1 MPVRVYGRRTG
12 AGGSAVI
19 PLSVRKMALVGLSQG
34 KSTLK
39 SAEAV
44 VAGASEGVT
53 GSLHIDQVAE
63 TLRSLVRVANVS
75 GATSEIYINGL
86 DYVNTG
92 RSLDWRNAAA
102 LPAPELESV
111 GHTAGGTGA
120 WGIATGVTFKVTAVD
135 QANTGET
142 IASNTLPFT
151 ITAQTQLVALQWARV
166 PFSGGYRVYVTSTT
180 GVSGQY
186 YRLITL
192 TSASSTTYTATGDTG
207 ATSILTG
214 SPTTNTSKRRP
225 NTGSTYY
232 VKYYYPV
239 YNYDRKEYTNLS
251 DVIADHGV
259 GSDLVNAARLAFE
272 GGASNVW
279 CVAVTGAGASN
290 YTAGIDKLKPIKVA
304 YVVPLKTGTTVEAY
318 LRAHCEER
326 SADTIG
332 KERRGVVAAA
342 SGLTANEVVTWAA
355 SFGGSVRMVA
365 VVHNGARYFANMWQ
379 TTGGTFIEG
388 PREVA
393 PPFAAAMWAGRIC
406 GLADTA
412 TPLTNSLGVGF
423 TWAAGFNGWVD
434 DEVKDTLEAGGVTYI
449 MNEATTPVVYHGITC
464 NTASVENQEIS
475 VGDAEDEMRERI
487 RVALSQY
494 RGKDR
499 KITQNRLGAI
509 ASTVEDILA
518 YLVKNAIIQEH
529 GSINVTQDEN
539 DPTLI
544 WVRFNYTPI
553 YPINQIIFEY
563 GFATAPLT
571 AAA

>member
-19 PLSVRKMALVGLSQG
+19 PLSVRKLALVGLSQG
-34 KSTLK
+34 KSTLL

-44 VAGASEGVT
+44 VAGALVGAT
-53 GSLHIDQVAE
+53 GSLHIDRVAE
-63 TLRSLVRVANVS
+63 TMLSLVRVANVS

-92 RSLDWRNAAA
+92 NSLDWRSAFNCA
-102 LPAPELESV
+102 APELESV
-111 GHTAGGTGA
+111 AHTAGVTGK
-120 WGIATGVTFKVTAVD
+120 WGVVTGVTFKVTAID
-135 QANTGET
+135 QAATGET
-142 IASNTLPFT
+142 IASNVLPFAL
-151 ITAQTQLVALQWARV
+151 TATTQLVALQWARV
-166 PFSGGYRVYVTSTT
+166 PFSGGYRVYVTATT
-180 GVSGQY
+180 GEPGD
-186 YRLITL
+186 YRRIVTL
-192 TSASSTTYTATGDTG
+192 TSASSTTYTATGATG
-207 ATSILTG
+207 SSVVYSG
-214 SPTTNTSKRRP
+214 SPTSNTAKRRP

-232 VKYYYPV
+232 AKYYYPV
-239 YNYDRKEYTNLS
+239 FNYDRKEYTNLS

-272 GGASNVW
+272 GGASNIW

-290 YTAGIDKLKPIKVA
+290 YTAGIDKLKQIKVA
-304 YVVPLKTGTTVEAY
+304 YIVPLKNGTTVESY

-326 SADTIG
+326 SQDTVG
-332 KERRGVVAAA
+332 KERRGVVAAV
-342 SGLTANEVVTWAA
+342 SGQTVNEVVTWAA

-365 VVHNGARYFANMWQ
+365 VAHNGVRYFANMWQ

-388 PREVA
+388 PREVESY
-393 PPFAAAMWAGRIC
+393 FAAAMWAGRIC

-423 TWAAGFNGWVD
+423 TWPKSFDGWVD

-449 MNEATTPVVYHGITC
+449 MDEATTPVVYHGITC
-464 NTASVENQEIS
+464 NTTSVENQEIS

-494 RGKDR
+494 RGVDR

-509 ASTVEDILA
+509 ASTVEDILS
-518 YLVKNAIIQEH
+518 YLIKNAIIQER
-529 GSINVTQDEN
+529 GSINVTQDED
-539 DPTLI
+539 DPTLV
-544 WVRFNYTPI
+544 WLRYNYTPI
-553 YPINQIIFEY
+553 YPINQILFEY
-563 GFATAPLT
+563 GFATAPLS

>member
-1 MPVRVYGRRTG
+1 MPVRVYGRRSG

-19 PLSVRKMALVGLSQG
+19 PLTVRKLALVGLSQG
-34 KSTLK
+34 KSTLI

-44 VAGASEGVT
+44 VAGNVSGAT
-53 GSLHIDQVAE
+53 GSLHIDRVAE
-63 TLRSLVRVANVS
+63 TLLSLVRVANVS
-75 GATSEIYINGL
+75 GATSEIYVNGR

-92 RSLDWRNAAA
+92 RTLDWRNAAVC
-102 LPAPELESV
+102 PAPELESAA
-111 GHTAGGTGA
+111 HTAGVTGK
-120 WGIATGVTFKVTAVD
+120 WGVVTGVTFKVTAID
-135 QANTGET
+135 QAATGET
-142 IASNTLPFT
+142 IASNVKSFTL
-151 ITAQTQLVALQWARV
+151 TATTQLVALQWARV

-180 GVSGQY
+180 GEVGD
-186 YRLITL
+186 YRRIVTL
-192 TSASSTTYTATGDTG
+192 TSASSTTYTATGHTG
-207 ATSILTG
+207 STVVYSG
-214 SPTTNTSKRRP
+214 SPTSNTAKRRP

-232 VKYYYPV
+232 AKYYYPV
-239 YNYDRKEYTNLS
+239 LNYDRKEYTNLG

-272 GGASNVW
+272 AGVPNIW
-279 CVAVTGAGASN
+279 CVAVTGDGASN
-290 YTAGIDKLKPIKVA
+290 YTAGIDKLKQIKVA
-304 YVVPLKTGTTVEAY
+304 YIVPLKTGTTVEAY

-332 KERRGVVAAA
+332 KERRGVVAAV
-342 SGLTANEVVTWAA
+342 SGQTPAQVVTWAA

-365 VVHNGARYFANMWQ
+365 LVHNGARYFANMWQ

-388 PREVA
+388 PREVS

-423 TWAAGFNGWVD
+423 TWPVGFNGWVD
-434 DEVKDTLEAGGVTYI
+434 DEVKNTLESGGVTYI

-464 NTASVENQEIS
+464 NTTTIENQEIS

-499 KITQNRLGAI
+499 KVTPNRMSAI
-509 ASTVEDILA
+509 AGTVRDILSF
-518 YLVKNAIIQEH
+518 LIKNSIILSN
-529 GSINVTQDEN
+529 GSINVSQDEN

-544 WVRFNYTPI
+544 WIRFNYTPI

-563 GFATAPLT
+563 GFASAPLT